1 MADAAA
7 RANLLRESIT
17 KLPAFN
23 GDGTDALTPEQWI
36 SRIEKVRVTT
46 GWTDDQTMS
55 FMYTSLRGVA
65 LTWYE
70 GLSRNGIADTYA
82 AFRPAFLNCFAPMQ
96 TARSAVVTLHD
107 VKQGPT
113 ELVVAF
119 HSRVLKV
126 LNDLEAILPAA
137 SRAPATRV
145 YPPAILAVNQFVAL
159 ANDVKDGHLE
169 TMVNLGV
176 TIAVNHIGIQMF
188 VAGLRS
194 SIRDKM
200 MENMPTELYAALQ
213 RALDLEKIHCPPSR
227 LLSSAAVH
235 EIDNEAEASEM
246 DGEIEAIQRR
256 LAGLQNRRS
265 QFRPQNQGQGSKAK
279 GKFAGNKKLI
289 ICRCCEKTG
298 HMQDACYTRINK
310 RLPCVDQ
317 NGKPLAIQPPFPDTP
332 PRKRGGVAE
341 VAAQPMASQPLAG
354 APPPSQL
361 APPANQQG
369 FWTPFPPN
377 FQ

>member
-1 MADAAA
+1 MADAAQ

-36 SRIEKVRVTT
+36 ARIEKVRVTT
-46 GWTDDQTMS
+46 GWTDEQTMS

-82 AFRPAFLNCFAPMQ
+82 AFRPAFLACFAPMQ

-107 VKQGPT
+107 VKQGAT

-126 LNDLEAILPAA
+126 LNDLEAILPPA
-137 SRAPATRV
+137 SRTPATRV
-145 YPPAILAVNQFVAL
+145 YPAAILAVPQFVAL
-159 ANDVKDGHLE
+159 ADNVKDAHLA

-188 VAGLRS
+188 VAGLKS

-200 MENMPTELYAALQ
+200 MENMPNDLYGALQ
-213 RALDLEKIHCPPSR
+213 RALDLEKIHCPPSSR
-227 LLSSAAVH
+227 ISSSVN
-235 EIDNEAEASEM
+235 EISNDMDESEV

-265 QFRPQNQGQGSKAK
+265 QFRSQGQNQKSR
-279 GKFAGNKKLI
+279 GKPSGNKKTI
-289 ICRCCEKTG
+289 ICRCCEKIG
-298 HMQDACYTRINK
+298 HMQEACYTRINK

-317 NGKPLAIQPPFPDTP
+317 NGVPLRVQPPFPDTP
-332 PRKRGGVAE
+332 PRKRGGVSE
-341 VAAQPMASQPLAG
+341 VDSQQAVPQPAG
-354 APPPSQL
+354 APPTSHF
-361 APPANQQG
+361 APPTNHQG

-377 FQ
+377 FP